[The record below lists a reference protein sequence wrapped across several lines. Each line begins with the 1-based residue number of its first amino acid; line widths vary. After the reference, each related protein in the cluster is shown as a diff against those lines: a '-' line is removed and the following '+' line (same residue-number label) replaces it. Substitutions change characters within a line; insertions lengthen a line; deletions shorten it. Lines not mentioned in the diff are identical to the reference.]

1 MQITAY
7 KCTQTGKLFEDA
19 AEYRRHTRRLKTA
32 ATSAAKRAAEVE
44 AAIKQLVD
52 LRQQVK
58 GIEEIPDW
66 IMLNHEQLTQ
76 IERIINNTHHSK
88 KPYIKPYLVTVTGHW
103 SILVPNT
110 HCCPKNG
117 VTNWRQI
124 KDLPLGYPGFYGN
137 ITWGANGETGLYH
150 ILKVARLHLG
160 TGGANACGDGYYGF
174 QLFLEDWPN
183 ISGTVVAAK
192 LAGKNYTSFSASARA
207 QDFIA

>member
-7 KCTQTGKLFEDA
+7 KCKQTGKLFEDA

-32 ATSAAKRAAEVE
+32 AASAAKRAAEVE
-44 AAIKQLVD
+44 SALKLFVD

-66 IMLNHEQLTQ
+66 IMLNYEQLSQ
-76 IERIINNTHHSK
+76 AERTLNNTHRSK
-88 KPYIKPYLVTVTGHW
+88 KPYVKPDFVAITGYW
-103 SILVPNT
+103 SNLVPNT

-117 VTNWRQI
+117 VTNWRQH

-137 ITWGANGETGLYH
+137 INWGANGETGLFH

-160 TGGANACGDGYYGF
+160 TGGSSANGAGYYGF

-183 ISGTVVAAK
+183 ISGAVVAAK

-207 QDFIA
+207 QEIMA

>member
-32 ATSAAKRAAEVE
+32 AASAAKRLAEVD
-44 AAIKQLVD
+44 AASKHLDV
-52 LRQQVK
+52 LRLKVK
-58 GIEEIPDW
+58 GVEEIPDW
-66 IMLNHEQLTQ
+66 IMDNYEQLSQ

-88 KPYIKPYLVTVTGHW
+88 KPYVKPDKVSLTGYW
-103 SILVPNT
+103 CNLVPNT
-110 HCCPKNG
+110 HCCPHNG

-137 ITWGANGETGLYH
+137 IIWSSNGESGLYQ
-150 ILKVARLHLG
+150 ILNVARFHLG
-160 TGGANACGDGYYGF
+160 TGSSTVYENGVYGYEV
-174 QLFLEDWPN
+174 FLEDWPN
-183 ISGTVVAAK
+183 ISGSVVAAK

-207 QDFIA
+207 QGIIA